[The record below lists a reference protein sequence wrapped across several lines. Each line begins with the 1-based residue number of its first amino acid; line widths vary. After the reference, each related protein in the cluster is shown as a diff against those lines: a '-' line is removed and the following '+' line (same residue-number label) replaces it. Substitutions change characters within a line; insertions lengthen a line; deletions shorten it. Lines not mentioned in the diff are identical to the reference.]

1 MYKIDCSNC
10 DEANLFEN
18 LSDRPE
24 SCMHCLGPLE
34 GLEVQQIP
42 ESEFVETDTQETK
55 RKGEQME
62 GLTLI
67 YQKTNEKIN
76 IEHME
81 KVVLGRESFGSE
93 ILGKVVQISRNHCLI
108 EFTDNQYKI
117 TDLDSHNGTFV
128 GISKIDC
135 KKNPQQILNN
145 GDLVFL
151 GREPFLVQLHFE
163 AQPSVEADELS
174 AQQDSEIAS
183 NNGQPDNRKSVFYR
197 CKNCGEDYD
206 HKKDICEEVCRE
218 CGTYNEWEEIEK

>member
-18 LSDRPE
+18 LSDKPE
-24 SCMHCLGPLE
+24 SCANCLEPLE
-34 GLEVQQIP
+34 KLEVQQIP
-42 ESEFVETDTQETK
+42 ESEIVETDTQETD
-55 RKGEQME
+55 RKDELPE

-76 IEHME
+76 IENVE
-81 KVVLGRESFGSE
+81 KVELGRESFGSE
-93 ILGKVVQISRNHCLI
+93 VLKVPQISGIHCLI

-117 TDLDSHNGTFV
+117 TDLDSRNGTYA

-151 GREPFLVQLHFE
+151 GKEPFLVQLHFE
-163 AQPSVEADELS
+163 AQPSVEADETS
-174 AQQDSEIAS
+174 AQHDNEIVS
-183 NNGQPDNRKSVFYR
+183 GTDQSDNRKSVIYR
-197 CKNCGEDYD
+197 CKNCGKDYD
-206 HKKDICEEVCRE
+206 HKMDICEAVCRE
-218 CGTYNEWEEIEK
+218 CGTYNEWEEII